1 MYRPINNVARSGEGE
16 FKCRRE
22 GSRESKKK
30 KKGGG
35 RGAAEEDRTVSCVTG
50 RRRRRCRVPL
60 MHSEKERDGGNFFAV
75 GFATK
80 VARVSGGVGRISR
93 SAQASQRRELFRLA
107 IEDLPSLEARTN
119 MKFFL
124 GCFSLKSKVSPL
136 SLRPQNKI

>member
-1 MYRPINNVARSGEGE
+1 MEE
-16 FKCRRE
+16 
-22 GSRESKKK
+22 
-30 KKGGG
+30 
-35 RGAAEEDRTVSCVTG
+35 AEEDRTVSCVTG

-119 MKFFL
+119 MKFLL